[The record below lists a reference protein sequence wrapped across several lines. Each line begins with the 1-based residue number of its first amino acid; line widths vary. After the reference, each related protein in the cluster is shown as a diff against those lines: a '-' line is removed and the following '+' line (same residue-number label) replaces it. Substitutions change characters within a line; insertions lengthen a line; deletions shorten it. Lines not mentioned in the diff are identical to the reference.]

1 MNLAYPATFQAHPT
15 VPMTTIALPQIAIQ
29 TETPVAAAVREGLA
43 AHPRRLPAW
52 LFYDDRGSRLFDQ
65 ITHLPEYY
73 LTRTERSIF
82 SAHAGD
88 IVARA
93 AQSSPNVSDEAK
105 PVRLRIAELGA
116 GSADKTRLL
125 LKAAAARQGT
135 LLYEPVDVSAGA
147 LQAARERIEGEIP
160 GVHVLPRVM
169 DYTHGLDLYPAAQG
183 ERRLVLYIGSSIG
196 NFDPEAANQILETI
210 RAGLET
216 GDALLLGVDLR
227 KDERTLLA
235 AYDDTAGV
243 TARFNLNLLARLNRE
258 LAADFDLESFS
269 HRAVWNATE
278 SRIEMHLESLI
289 DQRVRLRSLDLE
301 VVFKAGETIHTE
313 NSYKYAPGQA
323 EAMLSAAGFA
333 PESTWTDERGWFAVC
348 LGRVK

>member
-1 MNLAYPATFQAHPT
+1 
-15 VPMTTIALPQIAIQ
+15 MTTIVLPQIPVRIAVE
-29 TETPVAAAVREGLA
+29 TETPLAAAVREGLA
-43 AHPRRLPAW
+43 AGPKRLPAW
-52 LFYDDRGSRLFDQ
+52 LFYDAEGSRLFDQ
-65 ITHLPEYY
+65 ITQLPEYY
-73 LTRTERSIF
+73 LTRTERGIF

-93 AQSSPNVSDEAK
+93 AQCDPGATEDK
-105 PVRLRIAELGA
+105 PARLRIAELGA

-125 LKAAAARQGT
+125 LRAAAARQGT
-135 LLYEPVDVSAGA
+135 LLYEPVDVSSSA

-169 DYTHGLDLYPAAQG
+169 DYTRGFDLYPAAHG

-196 NFDPEAANQILETI
+196 NFEPQQASEVLEII
-210 RAGLET
+210 RSGLEP

-227 KDERTLLA
+227 KDESTLLA
-235 AYDDTAGV
+235 AYDDAAGV

-258 LAADFDLESFS
+258 LGADFDLESFS
-269 HRAVWNATE
+269 HRAVWNPAE

-289 DQRVRLRSLDLE
+289 DQRVKLPALDLE
-301 VVFKAGETIHTE
+301 AEFESGERIHTE

-323 EAMLSAAGFA
+323 EEMLSEAGFR
-333 PESTWTDERGWFAVC
+333 PESTWTDPRVWFAVC
-348 LGRVK
+348 LGRAE